1 MATKCNCFEDTRGFI
16 ITGVFTILGICLYA
30 ILIGVFYLKNFGDF
44 GLYVMW
50 ILFSLECLTI
60 IFQSIYFGV
69 QDGATM
75 LANSIV
81 YMITMIAETGL
92 IVGFVIWSAVNRNEN
107 IEGCPVC
114 GDRKNTISQF
124 FFWAGFAAWMVIGLS
139 IKIASA
145 INFQKYYDERF
156 KGVEITY
163 SLGSKHA
170 PEEEVTLV
178 VIK

>member
-30 ILIGVFYLKNFGDF
+30 ILIGVFYLKNWGDF

-50 ILFSLECLTI
+50 ILFSCDLLTI
-60 IFQSIYFGV
+60 TFQAIYFGV

-92 IVGFVIWSAVNRNEN
+92 VLAFAIWAGVNRNED

-114 GDRKNTISQF
+114 GPRGNSISLF
-124 FFWAGFAAWMVIGLS
+124 FFWAGFAAWMVVGLS

-145 INFQKYYDERF
+145 INF
-156 KGVEITY
+156 
-163 SLGSKHA
+163 
-170 PEEEVTLV
+170 
-178 VIK
+178 

>member
-1 MATKCNCFEDTRGFI
+1 
-16 ITGVFTILGICLYA
+16 
-30 ILIGVFYLKNFGDF
+30 
-44 GLYVMW
+44 
-50 ILFSLECLTI
+50 
-60 IFQSIYFGV
+60 
-69 QDGATM
+69 M

-92 IVGFVIWSAVNRNEN
+92 VLAFAIWAGVNRNED

-114 GDRKNTISQF
+114 GPRGNSISLF
-124 FFWAGFAAWMVIGLS
+124 FFWAGFAAWMVVGLS

-156 KGVEITY
+156 KDVDIQY